1 MDSQPLLV
9 YTHPSCLEH
18 HPGAGHPEH
27 QGRLRA
33 VLEALKSA
41 FADRLSFAKAPAASK
56 TQLLRVHSARLVDE
70 LHRCS
75 PTAGTFQIDAD
86 TTMSPASLEASLR
99 SCGAV
104 CVAVDAVMIGPNRRA
119 FCAVRPPGH
128 HSTADQA
135 MGFCLHN
142 QIAVGAAH
150 ALAEHALERIA
161 IVDFDVH
168 HGNGTQ
174 AIFAHNRSVLY
185 VSSHQSP
192 LYPGTGHESDTGLDN
207 LVNGEL
213 LPGNGSIEFR
223 RLWTERLLPAID
235 RFAPQLVLVSAGFDG
250 HRLDPLADLNLC
262 AEDYHWLTLELLAL
276 ADKHCQGR
284 MVSVLEGGYSL
295 TALRQCCVAHV
306 GAMLAERV
314 AVDG

>member
-1 MDSQPLLV
+1 
-9 YTHPSCLEH
+9 
-18 HPGAGHPEH
+18 
-27 QGRLRA
+27 
-33 VLEALKSA
+33 
-41 FADRLSFAKAPAASK
+41 
-56 TQLLRVHSARLVDE
+56 LLRVHSARLLAD
-70 LHRCS
+70 LRQSS
-75 PTAGTFQIDAD
+75 PTAGTHQIDAD
-86 TTMSPASLEASLR
+86 TAMSPASLEASLR

-104 CVAVDAVMIGPNRRA
+104 CAAVDAVMQGPNLHA

-128 HSTADQA
+128 HSDADQA

-150 ALAEHALERIA
+150 ALAAHPLERVA

-174 AIFAHNRSVLY
+174 AIFAGNRRVQY

-192 LYPGTGHESDTGLDN
+192 LYPGTGRESETGVDN
-207 LVNGEL
+207 LANGEL
-213 LPGNGSIEFR
+213 LPGSGSAEFR
-223 RLWTERLLPAID
+223 RLWIECLLPAID
-235 RFAPQLVLVSAGFDG
+235 RFAPQLLLVSAGFDG
-250 HRLDPLADLNLC
+250 HRLDPLADLNLR

-276 ADKHCQGR
+276 ADTHSQGR

-306 GAMLAERV
+306 GAMLALRT
-314 AVDG
+314 GG